1 MSFWLF
7 PRILNVFNMDMSW
20 FMLVCLLRIVSY
32 MSRDDDYDS
41 VAKMKAAEE
50 ALEAKNKVILNAS
63 FVLSY
68 S

>member
-20 FMLVCLLRIVSY
+20 FMLVCLLRIASY

>member
-1 MSFWLF
+1 
-7 PRILNVFNMDMSW
+7 
-20 FMLVCLLRIVSY
+20 